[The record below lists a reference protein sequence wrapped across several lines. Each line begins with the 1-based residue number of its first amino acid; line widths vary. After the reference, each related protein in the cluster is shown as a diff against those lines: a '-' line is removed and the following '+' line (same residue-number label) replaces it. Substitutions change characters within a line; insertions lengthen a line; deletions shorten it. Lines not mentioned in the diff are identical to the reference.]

1 MAKYRDPRAQDSY
14 YGEHPLEPDIDMTE
28 LKHLCSEYIQRFK
41 VSIIE
46 AKDIAERTADQ
57 SADVTGEW
65 QLQITETWQINSF
78 HVW

>member
-46 AKDIAERTADQ
+46 AKDIAERTAD
-57 SADVTGEW
+57 
-65 QLQITETWQINSF
+65 
-78 HVW
+78 